1 MDKKEIEEGLKEIAK
16 LANNDGVFVEL
27 AVYGGSAI
35 ALKWEFR
42 KATRDV
48 DIIVS
53 GDATYIRNAAKKV
66 AEKKGWPTDWMNDA
80 VKGFAS
86 PNGDHELYK
95 EYMHDNGGVKVFT
108 PSARYLLAMKCMAM
122 RIDEPDGHNDI
133 DDIMALVKDVGIK
146 NESELFQLVE
156 AYYPPQKI
164 TPKISFGIQEIMNE
178 INSDIVQNDAHG
190 EEAWPGPQTRQQ
202 TASRHP
208 TMATN
213 GEDRH
218 NQMMSDARI
227 FTNTRSVR
235 KEMNRLSGRMAAFN
249 LHPEIQKA
257 IQNAQTYGIPP
268 QAAIHQALDQ
278 NLKLKSAFLDIHAQ
292 REALQPRIEAA
303 IKMAEGVNNPQNQS
317 SAEAA
322 LTQGSEKLRAH
333 IAHWPTREKVQK
345 NLETKEPTPPDATP
359 DTGTMKAAK
368 PRPRKP

>member
-1 MDKKEIEEGLKEIAK
+1 MDKKEIEEGLEEIAK
-16 LANNDGVFVEL
+16 LANSDGVFIEL

-86 PNGDHELYK
+86 PHGDHELYK
-95 EYMHDNGGVKVFT
+95 EYTYDNGGIKVFT
-108 PSARYLLAMKCMAM
+108 PSTRYLLAMKCMAM

-133 DDIMALVKDVGIK
+133 DDIIALIKDAGIK

-178 INSDIVQNDAHG
+178 INSDFAQND
-190 EEAWPGPQTRQQ
+190 
-202 TASRHP
+202 
-208 TMATN
+208 
-213 GEDRH
+213 
-218 NQMMSDARI
+218 

-235 KEMNRLSGRMAAFN
+235 EEMDRLSGRVAAFN
-249 LHPEIQKA
+249 LHPVIQKA
-257 IQNAQTYGIPP
+257 LQNAQTYGISP
-268 QAAIHQALDQ
+268 QAAIHQTLDQ
-278 NLKLKSAFLDIHAQ
+278 NIKLKSAFLDIHAQ
-292 REALQPRIEAA
+292 MEALQPRIEAA
-303 IKMAEGVNNPQNQS
+303 IKMAEDANNPQNQS
-317 SAEAA
+317 SAETA
-322 LTQGSEKLRAH
+322 LTQGSEKLRGH
-333 IAHWPTREKVQK
+333 IAHWPALEKVQK
-345 NLETKEPTPPDATP
+345 NLDTKEPTPPDETP
-359 DTGTMKAAK
+359 NTCTMKAAK
-368 PRPRKP
+368 RKPRKP